1 MPDADYSSI
10 GPLDAAAQK
19 EAWSLIGLVILDM
32 IVVVAAVWIVG
43 TIANSMWTATAADRN
58 LRARAR
64 NPRFPRNS
72 RFLRQDLLR

>member
-43 TIANSMWTATAADRN
+43 TIANS
-58 LRARAR
+58 L
-64 NPRFPRNS
+64 
-72 RFLRQDLLR
+72 